1 MKKILLS
8 VLLLSPIVFFAA
20 GDSSSGMDMSP
31 LLFIILSL
39 FIGITTKRFLRNI
52 PIPYLILLII
62 GILVRLID

>member
-1 MKKILLS
+1 MKKLLLT
-8 VLLLSPIVFFAA
+8 VLLFSPTVLLAA

-52 PIPYLILLII
+52 PIPYTVILLII
-62 GILVRLID
+62 GILFGYG